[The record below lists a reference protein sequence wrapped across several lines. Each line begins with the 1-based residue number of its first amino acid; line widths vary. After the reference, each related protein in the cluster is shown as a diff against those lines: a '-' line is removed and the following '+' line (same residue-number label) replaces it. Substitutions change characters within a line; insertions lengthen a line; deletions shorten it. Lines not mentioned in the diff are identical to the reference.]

1 MIGESLPVMPSLPPL
16 QSSPSVIGHPLL
28 QVATGEITAVTP
40 GRGRRKEDRIP
51 QWGYHETKEFI
62 AIRAELEKDFTQT
75 KRNKTLWEL
84 ISGKMKEKGFRR
96 SADQCKCKW
105 KNLVNRYKGFDE
117 ASDFSPVSQL
127 SARVDDELASGPCV
141 IGKETSEVDNG
152 RQCAFFEELDA
163 IFKERAKNMDRLLLE
178 SESGSRPPNKKK
190 AKRVKRV
197 LGGGVK
203 SSEDDTDEDEDEE
216 AESEDE
222 RMVRRKKR
230 KADKERQ
237 RVTAEKYRANS
248 MQEVLEDFFQQ
259 QQRLEEQWREAMD
272 RREQERRLREQ
283 EWRDAME
290 KLEQERISR
299 EQAWREREEQRR
311 AREEARAEK
320 RDTLFAAL
328 ISKLAQEDDA

>member
-1 MIGESLPVMPSLPPL
+1 MIGENLAIMAPLPPL
-16 QSSPSVIGHPLL
+16 QASPMVS
-28 QVATGEITAVTP
+28 GEIAAVTP

-84 ISGKMKEKGFRR
+84 IAGKMKEKGFRR

-117 ASDFSPVSQL
+117 ASDFSPLSQF
-127 SARVDDELASGPCV
+127 SARVDDELASEHCV
-141 IGKETSEVDNG
+141 IGKETSEPDNG

-178 SESGSRPPNKKK
+178 SESGSRPKKK
-190 AKRVKRV
+190 ARRAKRI
-197 LGGGVK
+197 LGGVK
-203 SSEDDTDEDEDEE
+203 SSDDDTEEDEDEE
-216 AESEDE
+216 VDSEDE
-222 RMVRRKKR
+222 RIVRRKKR

-259 QQRLEEQWREAMD
+259 QQRVEDQWRESME
-272 RREQERRLREQ
+272 RREQERRMREHEWRDAMAKLEQERLLREQ
-283 EWRDAME
+283 EWR
-290 KLEQERISR
+290 
-299 EQAWREREEQRR
+299 EREDQRR

-320 RDTLFAAL
+320 RDDLFAAL
-328 ISKLAQEDDA
+328 ISRLTQQDG